1 MNTPTYQLSYEKQAE
16 KDLQLI
22 KKSGNKPLLKKLA
35 NILHE
40 LKEHPRTGTGQVEQL
55 KHYPYKQTWSRRLN
69 QDYRIVYEIHDDTV
83 VVLIVSLA
91 DHYGD
96 K

>member
-1 MNTPTYQLSYEKQAE
+1 MMAYTIEKTKQAE
-16 KDLQLI
+16 KDIAALV
-22 KKSGNKPLLKKLA
+22 KSGNKSLLRKLSDLLVEIA
-35 NILHE
+35 
-40 LKEHPRTGTGQVEQL
+40 EHPRTGTGQVEQL

-69 QDYRIVYEIHDDTV
+69 QEYRIVYEIHDDTV
-83 VVLIVSLA
+83 VVLVLSLM

>member
-1 MNTPTYQLSYEKQAE
+1 MTY
-16 KDLQLI
+16 DLQYKPSALKEIEKI
-22 KKSGNKPLLKKLA
+22 KRSGNKSLFKKLTTL
-35 NILHE
+35 LHE
-40 LKEHPRTGTGQVEQL
+40 IIDHPRSGTDQVEQL

-69 QDYRIVYEIHDDTV
+69 QEYRIVYEIHDDTV
-83 VVLIVSLA
+83 VVLVLSLM

>member
-1 MNTPTYQLSYEKQAE
+1 M
-16 KDLQLI
+16 
-22 KKSGNKPLLKKLA
+22 
-35 NILHE
+35 
-40 LKEHPRTGTGQVEQL
+40 EQL

-69 QDYRIVYEIHDDTV
+69 QEYRIVYEIHDDTV
-83 VVLIVSLA
+83 VVLVLSLM

>member
-1 MNTPTYQLSYEKQAE
+1 MAYTIRKTKQAD
-16 KDLQLI
+16 KDIDAL
-22 KKSGNKPLLKKLA
+22 KKSDNKSLIKKLA
-35 NILHE
+35 NLLVEIADN
-40 LKEHPRTGTGQVEQL
+40 PRSGTGQVEQL

-69 QDYRIVYEIHDDTV
+69 QEYRIVYEIHDDTV
-83 VVLIVSLA
+83 VVLVLSLM

>member
-1 MNTPTYQLSYEKQAE
+1 MAYTIRKTKQAD
-16 KDLQLI
+16 KDIAAL
-22 KKSGNKPLLKKLA
+22 KKSGNKSLIKKLA
-35 NILHE
+35 DLLVEIAD
-40 LKEHPRTGTGQVEQL
+40 HPRSGTGQVEQL

-69 QDYRIVYEIHDDTV
+69 QEYRIVYEIHDDTV
-83 VVLIVSLA
+83 VVLVISLM

>member
-1 MNTPTYQLSYEKQAE
+1 MAYTIRKTKQAD
-16 KDLQLI
+16 KDIDAL
-22 KKSGNKPLLKKLA
+22 KKSGNKSLIKKLA
-35 NILHE
+35 ALLVEIAD
-40 LKEHPRTGTGQVEQL
+40 HPRTGTGQVEQL

-69 QDYRIVYEIHDDTV
+69 QEYRIVYEVHDDTV
-83 VVLIVSLA
+83 VVLVLSLM